1 MEMGNRLKW
10 AMVWAAIL
18 LFVALIVCPMMAIF
32 VGPASNLY
40 AAASLQPLTGEHPGG
55 KAFVRNPEL
64 AEELEILQASGLF
77 EIVSAGQ
84 ADKVVELHP
93 QEQMGVCGNPLLLT
107 WATGGL
113 VPSTVSVGWTFS
125 FTLQEDGVESE
136 QRFVLQA
143 ERRVSLVQHLLRPF
157 RSDTQTLGAILA
169 SEYERTR

>member
-1 MEMGNRLKW
+1 MGHRLKLV
-10 AMVWAAIL
+10 MGWAAIL
-18 LFVALIVCPMMAIF
+18 LVVALIVCPIVAIF

-40 AAASLQPLTGEHPGG
+40 AAGSLQPLTSEHPGG
-55 KAFVRNPEL
+55 RAFVRNPEL

-77 EIVSAGQ
+77 EIVSADQ

-125 FTLQEDGVESE
+125 FTLQEDGVDSE
-136 QRFVLQA
+136 QRFVLEA
-143 ERRVSLVQHLLRPF
+143 ERRVSLVQHLFKPF
-157 RSDTQTLGAILA
+157 RRDTQTLGAILA